1 MLAPVDCTCWTPSP
15 MTAEAIIGFCYPGVR
30 RLVEAAAPVN
40 LLVALGQQV
49 LWPESVALKV
59 PLLLNC
65 LSMDCSQGIAPAW
78 LPVGT
83 DGTARGPLGP
93 GANIRLP
100 DMLMATR
107 TLCTKPPGFPA
118 GAHGDCSW
126 LQIFVEG
133 GMPLCSHFWVALCEV
148 FPPCTTQAQRDS
160 LCMADGTRECMKRPE
175 TNRLGAGKASTSS
188 TAHFKRN

>member
-1 MLAPVDCTCWTPSP
+1 
-15 MTAEAIIGFCYPGVR
+15 MTAEAIIGFCYPGIR
-30 RLVEAAAPVN
+30 RLVKAAAPVD
-40 LLVALGQQV
+40 LLVTLWQQL

-59 PLLLNC
+59 PLLLDRVR
-65 LSMDCSQGIAPAW
+65 LYYRQVVALAW

-83 DGTARGPLGP
+83 NGTARGPLGP

-148 FPPCTTQAQRDS
+148 YPPCTTQAQRDS
-160 LCMADGTRECMKRPE
+160 LCMADGARKCMKRPE

-188 TAHFKRN
+188 TALFKRN